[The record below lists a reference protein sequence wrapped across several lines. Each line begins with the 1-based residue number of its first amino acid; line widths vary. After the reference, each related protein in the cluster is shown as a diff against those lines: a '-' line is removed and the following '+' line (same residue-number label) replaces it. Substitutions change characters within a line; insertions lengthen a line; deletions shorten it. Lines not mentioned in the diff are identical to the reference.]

1 MAEGFGQL
9 AETESASVCT
19 WGFFPVHPMC
29 LLSIPHPSGM
39 SLGQGAGLGQDM
51 GELGTGSLPSSVSI
65 VVTGEGLEWQ
75 LLIAE
80 EKLCLLGSIPL
91 QGRAVVSCHG
101 VLDQTRASTTAA
113 HTVPHCCVGVA
124 LPSVLLCPVLS
135 HLCPAHSPG
144 TWSRQRT
151 AWKRSNSRCGKK
163 LFLCFS
169 SVKIIM

>member
-1 MAEGFGQL
+1 
-9 AETESASVCT
+9 
-19 WGFFPVHPMC
+19 MC

-65 VVTGEGLEWQ
+65 VVTGKGLEWQ

-101 VLDQTRASTTAA
+101 VLDQTRASATAA

-144 TWSRQRT
+144 DMEQAEDSMEKVKQQMWEEAFS
-151 AWKRSNSRCGKK
+151 
-163 LFLCFS
+163 LF
-169 SVKIIM
+169 